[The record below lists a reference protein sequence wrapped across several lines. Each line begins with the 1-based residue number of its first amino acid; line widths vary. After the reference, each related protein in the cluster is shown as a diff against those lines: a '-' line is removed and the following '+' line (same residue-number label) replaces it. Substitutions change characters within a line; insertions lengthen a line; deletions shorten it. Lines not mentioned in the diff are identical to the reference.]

1 MMEQNKRKKIVV
13 LIEEKLK
20 AIRRIEAGETIKV
33 VARDYGVGEVTVG
46 DWKRNCTKIE
56 KWCIN
61 QASSSSGRKSMKTGD
76 YERVNEALFMWFN
89 QQRSKG
95 MSLSGPILQQKALMI
110 SRHFLEI
117 DQFTASSGWLDRWKK
132 RYGVRQLTVC
142 GEKLSADVSS
152 VDKFKQDFKKQ
163 IENCGYTCDQIYN
176 CDETGLNY
184 KMLPSK
190 TLASRQEKSAPGHK
204 RTQNP
209 TDGDW
214 QVCTSKSFKRHLTQ
228 SPTPKVYYKSQKS
241 AWMDA
246 TLFTTWFKEE
256 FVPSVTKFL
265 NRNRLPIK
273 AILLMDN
280 APSHPGEGL
289 HVGEIIVHFF
299 PPNVTSIMQPMDQGI
314 LENIK
319 KSYRR
324 LYLEHLL
331 EYTEKEDVISGM
343 RKIILKNVI
352 YWISQAWDSV
362 CGTTIHKSWSQIID
376 FKGYNDSEDDT
387 SLNELALKNRGETSC
402 SNFDSKTEEEKS
414 LLELM
419 QNLKGCDNVTKQ
431 DVVDWV
437 TADDLEEEM
446 SIEEITNTFQETE
459 KSDDSDDDEAVDDQ
473 PPTKIS
479 HQEGFASWKK
489 ALKYIEQQPEAT
501 PANLLFLNRWKNI
514 AAKKRRCNM
523 KQERIDTYFTVL

>member
-1 MMEQNKRKKIVV
+1 MEQNKRKRIVV
-13 LIEEKLK
+13 PVEKKLK

-33 VARDYGVGEVTVG
+33 VVRDYGVGEVTVG
-46 DWKRNCTKIE
+46 DWKRNRTKIE
-56 KWCIN
+56 DRCIN

-76 YERVNEALFMWFN
+76 YEKVNEALFMWFN

-95 MSLSGPILQQKALMI
+95 ISLSGPILQQKALMI
-110 SRHFLEI
+110 SRHFPEI

-163 IENCGYTCDQIYN
+163 IEDCGTHVIKF
-176 CDETGLNY
+176 TTVTKL
-184 KMLPSK
+184 
-190 TLASRQEKSAPGHK
+190 EKSAPGHK
-204 RTQNP
+204 R
-209 TDGDW
+209 
-214 QVCTSKSFKRHLTQ
+214 SKERLTIMACSNASGKHKIPLMVIGKSAHPRALKDI
-228 SPTPKVYYKSQKS
+228 SPKALPVYYKSQKS

-246 TLFTTWFKEE
+246 ILFTNWFKEE

-273 AILLMDN
+273 AILFMDN
-280 APSHPGEGL
+280 APSHPGEEL
-289 HVGEIIVHFF
+289 HVGEIIVKFF
-299 PPNVTSIMQPMDQGI
+299 LPNVTSITQPMDQGI

-324 LYLEHLL
+324 FYLEHLL

-343 RKIILKNVI
+343 RKITLKNVI
-352 YWISQAWDSV
+352 YWINQAWDS
-362 CGTTIHKSWSQIID
+362 D
-376 FKGYNDSEDDT
+376 YNDSEDDT
-387 SLNELALKNRGETSC
+387 PLNELALKLKNRGETSC

-419 QNLKGCDNVTKQ
+419 QNLKGCENVTKQ

-459 KSDDSDDDEAVDDQ
+459 KSDDSDDDEAVDEQ

-479 HQEGFASWKK
+479 HQEGFASLEKV
-489 ALKYIEQQPEAT
+489 LKYIEQQPEAT
-501 PANLLFLNRWKNI
+501 PADLLFLNTWKNI
-514 AAKKRRCNM
+514 AAKKRRCNL
-523 KQERIDTYFTVL
+523 KQEQQEPIDTYFTVL